1 MHKQWCGCSPQNF
14 RADRGAF
21 KPEAVVLHRSGGSL
35 ADIDARGQQAGTFSS
50 AHYGIGAD
58 GAVHQYVEESDTAF
72 HAGIVVSPVWTLI
85 KPGQNP
91 NFYTIGIELAGNAA
105 DTPSDAQYAA
115 AADLVAEI
123 AGRQQMALDAD
134 HIVMHSEIRSDR
146 ACPGAGFD
154 RNELLRRTQAA
165 AAVPAQANETEQQV
179 RVLRNSN
186 VREGQPSTSAR
197 VVRVTPANS
206 TEPVVGFTDQGE
218 RLEGNSYWYR
228 TQDGNYIWAGGTDA
242 PNPVTP
248 KRPQP
253 VSLPA
258 APALSKPASC
268 GIRRID
274 QLFAGTVNAPITPS
288 ETEPSATGAVQD
300 LLTGLG
306 FSGLP
311 TVLSTGYGVFGP
323 KTQAAVAAFR
333 QQQRMDPASNVDIAT
348 LQKMVATPA
357 ADPRAS
363 APYNALVL
371 GFQHT
376 GMLRILSLVS
386 QMEGAGKFAA
396 LSLNTDRAGL
406 SFGLIQWAQKPGRL
420 AEILSAMFEA
430 DRDQCIK
437 IFGDGAAD
445 VAAALIAHCR
455 KPSGG
460 VDKKTGETVNPT
472 FDLVGEPWISRF
484 RQAALNARFQ
494 QVQIQV
500 ALAAFE
506 TSYQA
511 IQRFAPDLKSERS
524 VGFMIDVANQFGD
537 GGAEKLYSSAHSAG
551 MDEKGVLEAVADA
564 TVESI
569 EDKFKAGVRA
579 RREHFLQTPLLS
591 DEPFVTDEARAATT
605 RG

>member
-14 RADRGAF
+14 RPDRGAF

-35 ADIDARGQQAGTFSS
+35 ADIDARCLQAGTFSS

-72 HAGIVVSPVWTLI
+72 HAGIVVNPAWRLI

-91 NFYTIGIELAGNAA
+91 NFYTIGIELAGDAG
-105 DTPSDAQYAA
+105 DTPSDAQYSAT
-115 AADLVAEI
+115 ADLLAEI
-123 AGRQQMALDAD
+123 GGRLQVPPDAD
-134 HIVMHSEIRSDR
+134 HIVMHGEIRADR

-154 RNELLRRTQAA
+154 RNELLRRIHAA
-165 AAVPAQANETEQQV
+165 AAFPAQANETEQEV

-197 VVRVTPANS
+197 IARVAPANS
-206 TEPVVGFTDQGE
+206 TESVAGFTDQGE
-218 RLEGNSYWYR
+218 RVEGNSYWYR

-242 PNPVTP
+242 PNPVSP

-253 VSLPA
+253 VLLAA

-268 GIRRID
+268 GIPGID
-274 QLFAGTVNAPITPS
+274 QLFAGAASAPITPS
-288 ETEPSATGAVQD
+288 ETEPGAICAIQD

-311 TVLSTGYGVFGP
+311 TVLMAGYGVFGP
-323 KTQAAVAAFR
+323 KTQAAVASFR
-333 QQQRMDPASNVDIAT
+333 QRQEMDPVSSVDAAT
-348 LQKMVATPA
+348 LRKMVSTPA

-371 GFQHT
+371 GFQQT
-376 GMLRILSLVS
+376 GMLRILGLVS

-396 LSLNTDRAGL
+396 LNRNTDRAGL

-420 AEILSAMFEA
+420 AEILAAMFEA
-430 DRDQCIK
+430 DRDQFVNT
-437 IFGDGAAD
+437 FGGAAD

-455 KPSGG
+455 KPHGG
-460 VDKKTGETVNPT
+460 LDPKTGETVNPS
-472 FDLVGEPWISRF
+472 FDLVAEPWISRF

-494 QVQIQV
+494 QVQIQI

-506 TSYQA
+506 TSYKA

-524 VGFMIDVANQFGD
+524 IGFMIDVANQFGD
-537 GGAEKLYSSAHSAG
+537 GGADKLYSTVHSAG
-551 MDEKGVLEAVADA
+551 MDEKSVLEAVADA